1 MSKYEFKMPELG
13 EGMAEGTIGEW
24 HVKVGDDVAK
34 DADMVEIEN
43 DKSTSEI
50 PSPVDGKVIKINFE
64 KGDDVKVG
72 QVLIEF
78 EVADGQGNVDESAA
92 PAEEP
97 APAPAA
103 KPAPAAPAGG
113 AEIYQFKMPELG
125 EGMAEGTIGEWHVK
139 VGDAI
144 AKDADMV
151 EIENDKSTS
160 EIPSPVDG
168 TVTKI
173 NFEKGDGVKVGQVL
187 VELQVAAGQ
196 GNVEGG
202 TTPAPAQEPAPAPAK
217 AAPVATAPA
226 PAVADHSLPVLAMP
240 AVRRYAREK
249 GADLTKIAGTGHHG
263 QILKADVDAFLAGG
277 AKAAPAASVAP
288 AAAASETPKAKPAAA
303 VSVEQPA
310 LPKATPAWPEHE
322 EKMTPVRR
330 ATAKAM
336 IRSVQQAPMITVFED
351 VVVDKLWD
359 HRKKYKE
366 LAKDHGVHLTFM
378 AYMTKALAVILK
390 EFPIF
395 NSMVD
400 MADEKIVYRDY
411 INVGIAT
418 DTDRGLFVPNIKH
431 ADSMSLFDI
440 AKQISANTA
449 KAKDGKLS
457 GDDMSHTSMSI
468 TNIGSIGGGFF
479 TPIVNWPEV
488 AILGMGKIV
497 QEPVVEDG
505 EIKVARVLKLSLTC
519 DHRVIDGGTAQ
530 RAMNRLHELLSDPEL
545 LLMEG

>member
-50 PSPVDGKVIKINFE
+50 PSPVDGKVTKINFE

-92 PAEEP
+92 PA
-97 APAPAA
+97 A
-103 KPAPAAPAGG
+103 KSAPAAPAGG

-139 VGDAI
+139 VGDTI

-173 NFEKGDGVKVGQVL
+173 NFEKGDDVKVGQVL

-196 GNVEGG
+196 GNVEGDVA
-202 TTPAPAQEPAPAPAK
+202 PASAQEPAPAPAK
-217 AAPVATAPA
+217 AAPAPA
-226 PAVADHSLPVLAMP
+226 AADHSLPVLAMP

-249 GADLTKIAGTGHHG
+249 GAELTKIAGTGHHG

-288 AAAASETPKAKPAAA
+288 AAAAASEMPKAKPATA
-303 VSVEQPA
+303 VSVEQPV

>member
-50 PSPVDGKVIKINFE
+50 PSPVDGKVTKINFE

-92 PAEEP
+92 PA
-97 APAPAA
+97 A
-103 KPAPAAPAGG
+103 KSAPAAPAGG

-139 VGDAI
+139 VGDTI

-173 NFEKGDGVKVGQVL
+173 NFEKGDDVKVGQVL

-196 GNVEGG
+196 GNVEGDAA
-202 TTPAPAQEPAPAPAK
+202 PAPAQEPALAPAK

-226 PAVADHSLPVLAMP
+226 PAAADHSLPVLAMP

-249 GADLTKIAGTGHHG
+249 GVELTKIAGTGHHG

-288 AAAASETPKAKPAAA
+288 AAAVVSETPKAKPAAA